1 MDGLYY
7 IKIAA
12 NHLEEM
18 KRRIS
23 DNDFEDFQKEIREV
37 MEAMHYL
44 WDWIDAKQ
52 DKPR

>member
-7 IKIAA
+7 IKIAS

-18 KRRIS
+18 KKKIE
-23 DNDFEDFQKEIREV
+23 NDDFDEFYKDVSEV
-37 MEAMHYL
+37 MSAMHYL
-44 WDWIDAKQ
+44 WDWVDAKQ